1 MHQGVAQTLDALP
14 TSPCARGHAGAFAFT
29 TREALHAG
37 VEAISMAMGLKYWDP
52 RRRKYVLRL
61 KKRIALNVGSL
72 PVTVAEWLIWTV
84 KWLTDDGNARTSL
97 L

>member
-1 MHQGVAQTLDALP
+1 
-14 TSPCARGHAGAFAFT
+14 
-29 TREALHAG
+29 
-37 VEAISMAMGLKYWDP
+37 MAMGLKYWDP

>member
-1 MHQGVAQTLDALP
+1 MEFDNTTAALA
-14 TSPCARGHAGAFAFT
+14 SQSG
-29 TREALHAG
+29 L
-37 VEAISMAMGLKYWDP
+37 SMDLL
-52 RRRKYVLRL
+52 LRL